1 MKYCTIFNQLRGLL
15 LILKIKKFLAIF
27 MGVIAVL
34 IIILGFFIFNSISDS
49 NVDYYADDIGGY
61 TFNIPDFF

>member
-1 MKYCTIFNQLRGLL
+1 
-15 LILKIKKFLAIF
+15 